1 MFVSYACIHLHIT
14 TTNDGITGAKV
25 HKSNEGVGC
34 PYEISSECNDG
45 RLD

>member
-1 MFVSYACIHLHIT
+1 MSVSYARIYLHIT
-14 TTNDGITGAKV
+14 TINDGITGPKV
-25 HKSNEGVGC
+25 QKSNEGVGC